1 MIRRV
6 FNIKLI
12 GKRGQKFAIEM
23 DDGSS
28 IVLTGE
34 TILRNNIR
42 RQQELSDADVQRL
55 IAEDEYIRARM
66 IASGYLA
73 LRRVSEKQLRDY
85 LLKKG
90 FTRQSIQRV
99 ISEMKEKGQVDDEK
113 FAQLFVKD
121 RMKLKPMGP
130 LRLVAE
136 LKKRGIKDEII
147 DSVTMPFF
155 KIDAQKE
162 LATRLA
168 KKKINSLEKYDSLKR
183 KQRLYSFLKQQGFE
197 KVIIADV
204 VRHILGGDMDKAYE

>member
-1 MIRRV
+1 M

-90 FTRQSIQRV
+90 FTQQSIQRV

-183 KQRLYSFLKQQGFE
+183 KQRLYSFS
-197 KVIIADV
+197 
-204 VRHILGGDMDKAYE
+204 